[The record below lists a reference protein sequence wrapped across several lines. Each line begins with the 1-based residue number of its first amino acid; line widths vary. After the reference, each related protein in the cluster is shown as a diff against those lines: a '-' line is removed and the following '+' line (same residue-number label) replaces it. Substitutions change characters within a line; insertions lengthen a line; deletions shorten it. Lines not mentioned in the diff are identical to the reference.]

1 MRLLIPAALLSILT
15 LAGGVATVRA
25 QSLADVAQKEE
36 QRRKTAKPAGKVI
49 TNKDLGDV
57 PPPAA
62 VTPPDDAKTAD
73 AKAAEAKA
81 AEAAKTAKPAEPGA
95 DDSKAPVKDQAYW
108 SGRMKELRS
117 KLELDEISAE
127 AFQARINALNADFVN
142 RDDPAQRALIAQNR
156 QKAVAGLERLTKAIA
171 DGKKAIADFE
181 EEARRAGVPPGWLR

>member
-1 MRLLIPAALLSILT
+1 MRLLIPTAIFSILT

-36 QRRKTAKPAGKVI
+36 ERRKTVKPASKVI

-57 PPPAA
+57 PPPV
-62 VTPPDDAKTAD
+62 VTPPDDATAAD

-81 AEAAKTAKPAEPGA
+81 AEAAKTAKPAEP
-95 DDSKAPVKDQAYW
+95 DSKAPVKDQAYW

-142 RDDPAQRALIAQNR
+142 RDDPAQRGVIAQNR

-171 DGKKAIADFE
+171 DGKKAIADLE

>member
-95 DDSKAPVKDQAYW
+95 EDKAPVKDQAYW

-142 RDDPAQRALIAQNR
+142 RDDPAQRGLIAQNR
-156 QKAVAGLERLTKAIA
+156 QKAVAGLDRLTKAIA
-171 DGKKAIADFE
+171 DGKRAIADLE

>member
-1 MRLLIPAALLSILT
+1 MRLLIPAALFSILT

-25 QSLADVAQKEE
+25 QSLADIAQKEE
-36 QRRKTAKPAGKVI
+36 ERRKTVKPAPKVI

-62 VTPPDDAKTAD
+62 VTPPDDAKAAD
-73 AKAAEAKA
+73 AKAADAKA
-81 AEAAKTAKPAEPGA
+81 DAAKTAKPAEPGA

-142 RDDPAQRALIAQNR
+142 RDDPAQRGLIAQNR
-156 QKAVAGLERLTKAIA
+156 QKAVSGLERLTKAIA

>member
-1 MRLLIPAALLSILT
+1 MRLLIPAALFSILT

-25 QSLADVAQKEE
+25 QSLADVAKKEE
-36 QRRKTAKPAGKVI
+36 ERRKSVKPAPKVI

-57 PPPAA
+57 PPAAA
-62 VTPPDDAKTAD
+62 VTPPDDAKATD
-73 AKAAEAKA
+73 AKAADA
-81 AEAAKTAKPAEPGA
+81 ATTAKPAEPGA
-95 DDSKAPVKDQAYW
+95 EDSKAPVKDQAYW

-142 RDDPAQRALIAQNR
+142 RDDPAQRGLIAQNR

-171 DGKKAIADFE
+171 DGKKAIADLE